1 MFINFFK
8 ITIYEPLYNGLI
20 ALINFIPFDAGVVV
34 ILFTLI
40 VKFILFPLSRK
51 AVKTQIEMKAIAP
64 QLAELKEK
72 YKDDQQQYAVK
83 MLEMYKE
90 HEINPFSTIFLTLVQ
105 IPIIIS
111 LYYVFLK
118 SGLPSIQT
126 ELLYSF
132 VSAPDVVNMNFLGLI
147 DISEKSHILALL
159 AAVSSYFQMKYSVPI
174 PQTKTKPGESF
185 KDDLARS
192 MSIQM
197 RYVFPI
203 IVYFIA
209 YTISGVIAIYWLTS
223 NFFTIAQEVH
233 TRKNIKKEPSVEIIK
248 KEK

>member
-20 ALINFIPFDAGVVV
+20 ALINIVPFDAGVVV

-40 VKFILFPLSRK
+40 VKFVLFPLSRK
-51 AVKTQIEMKAIAP
+51 AVKTQLEMKAIQPKLTA
-64 QLAELKEK
+64 LKEE

-90 HEINPFSTIFLTLVQ
+90 HEINPFSTIFLTLIQ

-118 SGLPSIQT
+118 SGLPSIQVD
-126 ELLYSF
+126 LLYSF
-132 VSAPDVVNMNFLGLI
+132 VSVPETVNMNFLGLI
-147 DISEKSHILALL
+147 DISQKSVILALF
-159 AAVSSYFQMKYSVPI
+159 AAVSSFFQMKYSVPI

-203 IVYFIA
+203 IVFFIA
-209 YTISGVIAIYWLTS
+209 YTISGVIAIYWFTS
-223 NFFTIAQEVH
+223 NIFTIAQEVY
-233 TRKNIKKEPSVEIIK
+233 TRKNINKQPSVEVISN
-248 KEK
+248 

>member
-8 ITIYEPLYNGLI
+8 VTIYEPLYNGLI
-20 ALINFIPFDAGVVV
+20 VLINTVPFFDAGVVV

-40 VKFILFPLSRK
+40 VKLILFPLSRK
-51 AVKTQIEMKAIAP
+51 AVKTQLEMKAIQP
-64 QLAELKEK
+64 QLKELKET

-83 MLEMYKE
+83 MLALYKE
-90 HEINPFSTIFLTLVQ
+90 HEINPFSTIFLTLIQ

-118 SGLPSIQT
+118 SGLPSVQT

-132 VSAPDVVNMNFLGLI
+132 VKVPEFINMNFLGLI
-147 DISEKSHILALL
+147 DISQKSHILALF
-159 AAVSSYFQMKYSVPI
+159 AAVSSFFQMKYSMPKPDI
-174 PQTKTKPGESF
+174 KTKPGESF

-197 RYVFPI
+197 RYVFPV

-209 YTISGVIAIYWLTS
+209 YTISGVIAIYWFTS
-223 NFFTIAQEVH
+223 NMFTIAQEIYTRRDLNKH
-233 TRKNIKKEPSVEIIK
+233 THKKD
-248 KEK
+248 

>member
-20 ALINFIPFDAGVVV
+20 FLINTLPMFDVGVIVVV
-34 ILFTLI
+34 FTLI
-40 VKFILFPLSRK
+40 VKIILFPLSKK
-51 AVKTQIEMKAIAP
+51 AVKTQIKMKEIQP
-64 QLAELKEK
+64 ELAKLKET
-72 YKDDQQQYAVK
+72 YKDDQQQYAMK

-90 HEINPFSTIFLTLVQ
+90 NEVNPFSTIFLTLVQ
-105 IPIIIS
+105 IPIIIC

-118 SGLPSIQT
+118 SGLPSIQA

-132 VSAPDVVNMNFLGLI
+132 ITVPEVVNMNFLGLI
-147 DISEKSHILALL
+147 DVAGKSHVLALL
-159 AAVSSYFQMKYSVPI
+159 AAITSFYQMKFSVPI
-174 PQTKTKPGESF
+174 PQTTTKPGESF

-197 RYVFPI
+197 RYVFPV

-209 YTISGVIAIYWLTS
+209 YTISGVIAIYWFTS
-223 NFFTIAQEVH
+223 NIFTIGQEIY
-233 TRKNIKKEPSVEIIK
+233 TRKHLKKPEVK
-248 KEK
+248 